1 MKYFIVIVILV
12 ITLFFATYFMTGL
25 AVNMIMKD
33 VAYGEDINV
42 SAQVNGLQ
50 VKENYGKQ
58 SDQLYRPQPAH
69 NINQLTDERLG
80 E

>member
-42 SAQVNGLQ
+42 SEQVNGLQ

-58 SDQLYRPQPAH
+58 SDQFYRPQPAH

>member
-58 SDQLYRPQPAH
+58 SDQFYRPQPAH